1 MTDLTHLDDK
11 GQARMVDV
19 GGKAETHRVAVASGR
34 IRMNTAARAAIGSG
48 TVAKGDV
55 LATARIAGI
64 MAAKRTGDMI
74 PLCHPLGLESV
85 TVDFDLES
93 DGVTATALASLT
105 GRTGVEMEAM
115 TAVSI
120 ALLTIYDMAKA
131 IDKGMVIETVRLIEK
146 RGGKSGHWRASDAQ

>member
-1 MTDLTHLDDK
+1 MTGLTHLDDR

-19 GGKAETHRVAVASGR
+19 GGKPATHRVAVAGGR
-34 IRMNTAARAAIGSG
+34 IRMNPAARAAIAEG

-64 MAAKRTGDMI
+64 MAAKRTGDLI

-85 TVDFDLES
+85 TVEFELLD
-93 DGVTATALASLT
+93 DGVAATASASLT

-131 IDKGMVIETVRLIEK
+131 IDKGMVIEAVRLIEK
-146 RGGKSGHWRASDAQ
+146 RGGKSGTWRADGAA